1 MILFFDTSALVKFFH
16 QEKGTDVV
24 VSLIADRNNDVWVS
38 ELVRLEFVCAL
49 HRRFRMK
56 EISDEEL
63 NQVFHGFSEEYSRFN
78 TKKVGRA
85 VLSEAEVLVNHLGK
99 TLGLRTLDSIHLA
112 TFNLFNELREMVFVV
127 ADDTLLSAAQSLG
140 AKVINP
146 ISGPQVI
153 PPGSIN
159 TNDEK

>member
-1 MILFFDTSALVKFFH
+1 M
-16 QEKGTDVV
+16 

-85 VLSEAEVLVNHLGK
+85 VLSEAEVLVNRLGK
-99 TLGLRTLDSIHLA
+99 TSGLRTLDSIHLA
-112 TFNLFNELREMVFVV
+112 TFNLFNEVAEMVFVV
-127 ADDTLLSAAQSLG
+127 ADDTLLGAAQSIG
-140 AKVINP
+140 ARVINP

-153 PPGSIN
+153 MPRL
-159 TNDEK
+159 TNANNEK